1 MPQIID
7 LSVPVNTVGHFDLG
21 GGLPI
26 KGEGA
31 SGGWARPVVIL
42 ED

>member
-21 GGLPI
+21 GGCLSRA
-26 KGEGA
+26 KEQVAVGRDQ
-31 SGGWARPVVIL
+31 S
-42 ED
+42 